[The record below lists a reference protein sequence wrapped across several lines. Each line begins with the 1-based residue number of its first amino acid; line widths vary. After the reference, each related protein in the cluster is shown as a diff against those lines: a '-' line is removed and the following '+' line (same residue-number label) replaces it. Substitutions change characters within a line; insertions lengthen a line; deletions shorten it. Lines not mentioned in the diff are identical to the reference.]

1 MEAVA
6 MGFLSAACRWQQRDQ
21 QEGDKFS
28 HSAPLLE
35 KLDIQPREVLA
46 TEVRKK
52 SGGNSACLY
61 VATDEPDDIVHG
73 SPGTEDGGHAGLF
86 QSVEVL
92 IGNGATEYDN
102 DVVHLL
108 LAHQLHHARYDGIVR
123 AGEDRE
129 ADHVHILLQRGGDD
143 HLRCLP
149 ESGVDD

>member
-6 MGFLSAACRWQQRDQ
+6 KSFLSAACRWQQRDQ

-46 TEVRKK
+46 REVRKK

-61 VATDEPDDIVHG
+61 IAADELDDIIHG
-73 SPGTEDGGHAGLF
+73 SSRAEDGRHAGLF

-92 IGNGATEYDN
+92 IGNCATEHDN

-108 LAHQLHHARYDGIVR
+108 QSHQL
-123 AGEDRE
+123 
-129 ADHVHILLQRGGDD
+129 
-143 HLRCLP
+143 
-149 ESGVDD
+149 